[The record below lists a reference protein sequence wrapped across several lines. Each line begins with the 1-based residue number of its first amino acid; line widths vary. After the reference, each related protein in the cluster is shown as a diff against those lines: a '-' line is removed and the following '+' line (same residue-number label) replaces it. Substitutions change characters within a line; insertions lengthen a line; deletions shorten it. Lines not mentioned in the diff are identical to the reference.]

1 MSNSNSDKGLWD
13 RLNIGL
19 KRSASVLG
27 KNLKPL
33 LLNRNNSLIEFN
45 EIQEL
50 LISADLGV
58 KASEIISNRIIER
71 NKNNAKLN
79 ELLATEIENILSPLQ
94 SNIEWTSA
102 DPFILL
108 VVGANGTGKTT
119 TIGKIACKLKSEG
132 RSVLLVGCDTFRAAA
147 VDQLA
152 VWGERAGVEVKS
164 SKPGMDPAG
173 LSFDAIDD
181 AQKRGLN
188 TVIIDTAGR
197 LHNKETLMAELDKI
211 IRAVKK
217 RISTAPHGVLLVLDA
232 TTGQNASSQVAVF
245 NEVCNLTGIVM
256 TKLDGTAKGG
266 MLVSLALEQNV
277 PITYIGIG
285 EEIDDLQPF
294 NATTFSKALV
304 GLDL

>member
-45 EIQEL
+45 ELEEL

-71 NKNNAKLN
+71 NKSNAKLN

-94 SNIEWTSA
+94 SNIEWSSA

-132 RSVLLVGCDTFRAAA
+132 RSVLSVVILFV
-147 VDQLA
+147 QL
-152 VWGERAGVEVKS
+152 
-164 SKPGMDPAG
+164 
-173 LSFDAIDD
+173 L
-181 AQKRGLN
+181 
-188 TVIIDTAGR
+188 
-197 LHNKETLMAELDKI
+197 
-211 IRAVKK
+211 
-217 RISTAPHGVLLVLDA
+217 
-232 TTGQNASSQVAVF
+232 
-245 NEVCNLTGIVM
+245 
-256 TKLDGTAKGG
+256 
-266 MLVSLALEQNV
+266 
-277 PITYIGIG
+277 
-285 EEIDDLQPF
+285 
-294 NATTFSKALV
+294 
-304 GLDL
+304 